1 MKQFILVLLVG
12 ASIHSLK
19 AQNTS
24 ELKHEIGV
32 STAFLS
38 DAIFNSD
45 NASPYLITYKYI
57 TGSNALRIG
66 LGGNYINNNDDD
78 ENSTLSKDIAY
89 DAAFR
94 VGYEKRIPI
103 KERWLASIGADL
115 SYQVDAA
122 ERVSSDFFG
131 GTSNDDV
138 TSYFST
144 TNYGLGLVGGLQF
157 YINDRIS
164 LSTETNIMVNFMS
177 DNTVIEFDSQ
187 PEPFDQSTSSTRI
200 GIILPT
206 SLYLVIRF

>member
-1 MKQFILVLLVG
+1 MKQLILLFLIS

-24 ELKHEIGV
+24 ELKHEVGV

-38 DAIFNSD
+38 NAIFNSD

-66 LGGNYINNNDDD
+66 LGGNYISNNDDD

-94 VGYEKRIPI
+94 IGFEKRIPI
-103 KERWLASIGADL
+103 KKRWLANIGADV
-115 SYQVDAA
+115 SYQVDAV
-122 ERVSSDFFG
+122 ERVSTDFFNG
-131 GTSNDDV
+131 NPTDV
-138 TSYFST
+138 TSSFSV
-144 TNYGLGLVGGLQF
+144 TNYGAGLVGGLQF

-164 LSTETNIMVNFMS
+164 LSTETNIMANFRFN
-177 DNTVIEFDSQ
+177 NTLIGFEDQ
-187 PEPFDQSTSSTRI
+187 PDPFEQSTSNTSI
-200 GIILPT
+200 GITLPT
-206 SLYLVIRF
+206 SFYLIIRF